1 MKRHPEIASPPP
13 RSGGGLGGG
22 RCPLAIV
29 AMALIVTACATTP
42 RTITKIVNGR
52 VIATRA
58 VTPSAYEHMSR
69 ALVYE
74 EEERWNDA
82 AAELQRALVYDNE
95 SPELQAHLAE
105 VFMRLDRLDDAA
117 SSIQA
122 SLALGETPDALV
134 AQAHLRQLRG
144 DPGGAVQSLERA
156 ATLVSFTDDGAE
168 AEDVYLELGD
178 AALVALDTARA
189 RRAFETLC
197 EGAPQSLTGRLRLAA
212 VAWATGDLGETERRL
227 KEALAEEPN
236 QLDALLSLGVLYAAT
251 GRAAEA
257 RARYAE
263 ALDRSEGAPEVATAY
278 ARFLVAT
285 GDRKEAEQLADDQPA
300 VDPKDGE
307 SVLKS
312 LELELVAKRHDRA
325 LALLKTVEQSDASDE
340 VKVRLPLMRAQLLA
354 DQGKR
359 AEAVAGLLAIG
370 KEAPTRLEAR
380 LQAAEI
386 LREDGKGA
394 EAARALADG
403 EVDPGDGE
411 RADIELAVARAL
423 ADERRGDPARAI
435 HHLEEALARHPG
447 SLRLTLTIAALEE
460 RRGQWRRA
468 LDLAERVLAKDPGSV
483 EALNFW
489 GFVAADHS
497 YDLTRA
503 LRRLVAALALDAG
516 TGSIIDSVGWAH
528 LKLGDLKK
536 AALFLE
542 QAARLEPTDPEVL
555 AHVGQLY
562 IRRAEPERA
571 AGIFRKALQNKPEDA
586 LRRRL
591 EEELTRLES
600 RKAAR
605 P

>member
-1 MKRHPEIASPPP
+1 VKTRLLVVLS
-13 RSGGGLGGG
+13 L
-22 RCPLAIV
+22 LAG
-29 AMALIVTACATTP
+29 CATGP
-42 RTITKIVNGR
+42 VTITKIVNGR

-58 VTPSAYEHMSR
+58 VTPSAYEHTSR

-82 AAELQRALVYDNE
+82 AAELQRALVYDGD

-105 VFMRLDRLDDAA
+105 VFLRLDRQDDAA
-117 SSIQA
+117 AAIQA
-122 SLALGETPDALV
+122 SLALGETPDGLV
-134 AQAHLRQLRG
+134 AQAHLRQARG
-144 DPGGAVQSLERA
+144 DAGGAVSSLERA
-156 ATLVSFTDDGAE
+156 ATLVSFADDGAQ
-168 AEDVYLELGD
+168 AETVYLELGD
-178 AALVALDTARA
+178 AALVALDAARA
-189 RRAFETLC
+189 RKAFETLC
-197 EGAPQSLTGRLRLAA
+197 NGAPESLTGRLRLAA
-212 VAWATGDLGETERRL
+212 VTWATGDLGETERRL
-227 KEALAEEPN
+227 KEALVEEPN

-251 GRAAEA
+251 GRTKQA
-257 RARYAE
+257 RASYAE
-263 ALDRSEGAPEVATAY
+263 ALDRSEGAPEVAAAY

-285 GDRKEAEQLADDQPA
+285 GDKKEAEQLADDQPA
-300 VDPKDGE
+300 LDPKDGDA
-307 SVLKS
+307 VIKR
-312 LELELVAKRHDRA
+312 LELERVAKRHDRA
-325 LALLKTVEQSDASDE
+325 LALLRSVEQAEPTDDMKA
-340 VKVRLPLMRAQLLA
+340 RLPLLRAQIQA

-359 AEAVAGLLAIG
+359 AEAVAGLLAVG
-370 KEAPTRLEAR
+370 KESTGRLEAR

-386 LREDGKGA
+386 LREDGKAA
-394 EAARALADG
+394 EAARVLAES

-411 RADIELAVARAL
+411 RGDIELAVGRAL

-447 SLRLTLTIAALEE
+447 SLRVILTLAALEE

-468 LDLAERVLAKDPGSV
+468 LDLTEKVLAKEPGSV

-497 YDLTRA
+497 YDLGRA
-503 LRRLVAALALDAG
+503 VRRLVAALSLDAG

-528 LKLGDLKK
+528 LKNGDMKQ

-542 QAARLEPTDPEVL
+542 QAARLEPSDPEVL
-555 AHVGQLY
+555 AHVGELY
-562 IRRAEPERA
+562 VKRAEPERA
-571 AGIFRKALQNKPEDA
+571 AGLFRKALQNKPEDA

>member
-1 MKRHPEIASPPP
+1 MAIIA
-13 RSGGGLGGG
+13 
-22 RCPLAIV
+22 LAVI
-29 AMALIVTACATTP
+29 AATACATTP

-69 ALVYE
+69 AMVYE

-156 ATLVSFTDDGAE
+156 ATLVSFTEDGAE
-168 AEDVYLELGD
+168 AENVYLELGD
-178 AALVALDTARA
+178 AALVALDSARA

-197 EGAPQSLTGRLRLAA
+197 DRAPQSLTGRLRLAA
-212 VAWATGDLGETERRL
+212 VAWATGDLTETERRL

-251 GRAAEA
+251 GRTAQA
-257 RARYAE
+257 RARYVE
-263 ALDRSEGAPEVATAY
+263 ALDRSEGAAEIATAY

-300 VDPKDGE
+300 FDPKDGE
-307 SVLKS
+307 SLLKRV
-312 LELELVAKRHDRA
+312 ELERVAKRHDRA
-325 LALLKTVEQSDASDE
+325 LALLKTVEQSEAADE
-340 VKVRLPLMRAQLLA
+340 LKVRLPLMRAQLLA

-359 AEAVAGLLAIG
+359 AEAVTGLLAIA
-370 KEAPTRLEAR
+370 KNAPTRLEAR

-394 EAARALADG
+394 EAARALAEG
-403 EVDPGDGE
+403 EVDPGEGE

-423 ADERRGDPARAI
+423 ADERRGDPARGI
-435 HHLEEALARHPG
+435 RYLEEALARHPG

-460 RRGQWRRA
+460 RRGHWRRA
-468 LDLAERVLAKDPGSV
+468 LDLAEQVLAKDPGSV
-483 EALNFW
+483 EVLNFW
-489 GFVAADHS
+489 GFVAADHNH
-497 YDLTRA
+497 DLTRA
-503 LRRLVAALALDAG
+503 LRRLVAALSLDAG
-516 TGSIIDSVGWAH
+516 SGSIIDSVGWAH
-528 LKLGDLKK
+528 LKVGDLKK

-555 AHVGQLY
+555 AHVGELY
-562 IRRAEPERA
+562 VRRSEPERA
-571 AGIFRKALQNKPEDA
+571 AGIFRKALENKPEDA

-591 EEELTRLES
+591 EETLTRLES

>member
-1 MKRHPEIASPPP
+1 VKSSR
-13 RSGGGLGGG
+13 
-22 RCPLAIV
+22 LAI
-29 AMALIVTACATTP
+29 ALTLLAASCATGP

-82 AAELQRALVYDNE
+82 AAELQRALIYDDQ

-105 VFMRLDRLDDAA
+105 VFLRLDRLDDAA
-117 SSIQA
+117 ASVQA
-122 SLALGETPDALV
+122 SLALGETTDALV

-144 DPGGAVQSLERA
+144 DAVGAVTSLERA
-156 ATLVSFTDDGAE
+156 ASIISFTEDGAQ
-168 AEDVYLELGD
+168 AENVYLELGD
-178 AALVALDTARA
+178 AALVALDPVRA
-189 RRAFETLC
+189 RKAFETLC
-197 EGAPQSLTGRLRLAA
+197 DGARESLTGRLRLAA
-212 VAWATGDLGETERRL
+212 VAWATGDLAETERRL
-227 KEALAEEPN
+227 KEALVEEPN
-236 QLDALLSLGVLYAAT
+236 QLDALITLGVFYAAT
-251 GRAAEA
+251 GRTPQA
-257 RARYAE
+257 RASYAE
-263 ALDRSEGAPEVATAY
+263 ALDRAEGAPEVAVAY

-307 SVLKS
+307 TILKR
-312 LELELVAKRHDRA
+312 LELERISKRYDRA
-325 LALLKTVEQSDASDE
+325 LALLKTVEQSEAADD
-340 VKVRLPLMRAQLLA
+340 VKGRVPLLRAQILA

-359 AEAVAGLLAIG
+359 AEAVAGLLAVG

-394 EAARALADG
+394 EAAKALAEG

-411 RADIELAVARAL
+411 RADIELTVARAL

-435 HHLEEALARHPG
+435 HHLEEALSRHPG
-447 SLRLTLTIAALEE
+447 NLRLTLTLAALEE

-468 LDLAERVLAKDPGSV
+468 LELAEKVLAKDPGSV

-497 YDLTRA
+497 YDLPRA
-503 LRRLVAALALDAG
+503 VGRLVAALSLDAG

-528 LKLGDLKK
+528 LKGGDLKK
-536 AALFLE
+536 AAVFLE
-542 QAARLEPTDPEVL
+542 QAARLEPSDPEVL
-555 AHVGQLY
+555 SHVGELY
-562 IRRAEPERA
+562 VRRAEPERA